1 MKRMIL
7 NASVVI
13 LLIASLLAVVIG
25 LNIRKESSAPYDD
38 NQEID
43 QSNVLQL
50 NDSKVR
56 VTFYDVVLSPQ
67 GETRELIVSTQT
79 ATESVKLEDRVINQ
93 LDVEFLKKYQTVSYT
108 ATGYFVVNLN
118 TLTADDIT
126 VDDENKIVTI
136 KIEHARL
143 KDIVIDPEQVMFGDV
158 EESLLNRGALSM
170 TVEDYN
176 LIEQELKT
184 KLAAAL
190 NVGDNLQNAD
200 DIALKMVKEVYEPVI
215 KAVDDRYE
223 LMISFQ

>member
-13 LLIASLLAVVIG
+13 LLIASLLAIVIG

-143 KDIVIDPEQVMFGDV
+143 KDIAIDPEQVMFGDV
-158 EESLLNRGALSM
+158 KESLLNRGALSM

-184 KLAAAL
+184 KLVAAL
-190 NVGDNLQNAD
+190 NVGDNLQKAD